1 LRRQGQNYAKIACV
15 LGLAASN
22 VKSFCWR
29 NVLSDK
35 ELTGAANADKKGFV
49 FLLIKKEESL
59 LK

>member
-1 LRRQGQNYAKIACV
+1 M